1 MPLHEQERAGNGFV
15 SISDISL
22 RIGQHA
28 ILDDISLDI
37 RRGEVVVLVGPS
49 GAGKTS
55 LLRTVNHLESI
66 SSGTI
71 HVDGRLIQ
79 SGGGRAHNRRA
90 LAKERR
96 HIGFVFQH
104 FNLFPHMTALENV
117 SHAPRRVLGI
127 SKSEAERE
135 AGELLQRVG
144 LEAKADVKPAR
155 LSGGQKQRVAIA
167 RALAMKPKLMLF
179 DEPTSALDPEMV
191 GEVLQVMKDLASA
204 DMTMMIVT
212 HEMGFAREVAD
223 RIVFMEDGRIV
234 ETGTPGGMFTD
245 ASSQRTQSFLSKI
258 L

>member
-1 MPLHEQERAGNGFV
+1 MSTHEANLEGKAFV
-15 SISDISL
+15 NISDISL
-22 RIGQHA
+22 SIGSNS
-28 ILDDISLDI
+28 ILQNISLNVGQ
-37 RRGEVVVLVGPS
+37 GEVVVLVGPS

-66 SSGTI
+66 SDGSI

-79 SGGGRAHNRRA
+79 SGGGRVHSKRA

-104 FNLFPHMTALENV
+104 FNLFPHMTVLENIT
-117 SHAPRRVLGI
+117 HAPRRVLGLP
-127 SKSEAERE
+127 KAEAEKE
-135 AGELLQRVG
+135 AAVLLRRVG
-144 LEAKADVKPAR
+144 LENKSGAKPAR

-191 GEVLQVMKDLASA
+191 GEVLQVMKDLALA
-204 DMTMMIVT
+204 DMTMLIVT

-234 ETGTPGGMFTD
+234 ETGTPREMFTD
-245 ASSQRTQSFLSKI
+245 ATSKRAQMFLSKI

>member
-1 MPLHEQERAGNGFV
+1 MSTLKDAQTGNAFV

-22 RIGQHA
+22 SIGPHT
-28 ILDDISLDI
+28 ILEDISLDVSQ
-37 RRGEVVVLVGPS
+37 GEVVVLVGPS

-55 LLRTVNHLESI
+55 LLRTVNHLERI
-66 SSGTI
+66 SSGSI

-79 SGGGRAHNRRA
+79 SGGGQTHSKRA

-104 FNLFPHMTALENV
+104 FNLFPHMTVLENV

-127 SKSEAERE
+127 SKSEAERD
-135 AGELLQRVG
+135 AAVLLRRVG
-144 LEAKADVKPAR
+144 LEAKAHAKPAR

-191 GEVLQVMKDLASA
+191 GEVLQVMKDLALA
-204 DMTMMIVT
+204 DMTMMVVT

-234 ETGTPGGMFTD
+234 ETGTPTCMFTD
-245 ASSQRTQSFLSKI
+245 ASSKRAQLFLSKI